1 MNTNGQ
7 PPDRIERVERVL
19 EALVQQFG
27 NQLDLLAELRTGQV
41 VLNQQLTQT
50 LQHLAATGSVV
61 EQMANILGQIL
72 PVMQNMQQQMLTQ
85 QDQMLTQQ
93 DQMLTQQGQ
102 IFAQQEQLQRHQE
115 RIEDLYRAQGHILRR
130 LFGEE
135 QGS

>member
-1 MNTNGQ
+1 MITNGQ
-7 PPDRIERVERVL
+7 PPDRIERIERVL

-27 NQLDLLAELRTGQV
+27 NQLGLITELRTGQV

-50 LQHLAATGSVV
+50 LQHLAGTDSAV
-61 EQMANILGQIL
+61 ERMANILGEIL
-72 PVMQNMQQQMLTQ
+72 PVMQNMQQQMLAQ

-93 DQMLTQQGQ
+93 SQ
-102 IFAQQEQLQRHQE
+102 ISTQQEQLQRHQE

>member
-1 MNTNGQ
+1 MTTNGQ
-7 PPDRIERVERVL
+7 PPDRIERIERVL

-27 NQLDLLAELRTGQV
+27 NQLGPITELRTGQV

-50 LQHLAATGSVV
+50 LQHLAATGSAV
-61 EQMANILGQIL
+61 ERMANILGQIL

-85 QDQMLTQQ
+85 QE
-93 DQMLTQQGQ
+93 Q
-102 IFAQQEQLQRHQE
+102 IFTQQEQLQRHQE

-135 QGS
+135 QES